1 MSMLLTARSPQHGEE
16 HWQIGRQLD
25 CSLVGR
31 DVTFNLVI
39 ATKVLTENT
48 ASSSSVEEA

>member
-1 MSMLLTARSPQHGEE
+1 MLLTARSPQHGEVR
-16 HWQIGRQLD
+16 WQIGRQLD

-39 ATKVLTENT
+39 TTKGLTENT
-48 ASSSSVEEA
+48 TLSSRVEEA